1 MEKSLERL
9 TTHHMILNHL
19 VELNELQAKVRAYF
33 QATHCIHNLY
43 GDDKWT
49 LGGKY
54 DFTFLKD
61 WSSWKISKLIMT
73 ALWGQETRI

>member
-1 MEKSLERL
+1 
-9 TTHHMILNHL
+9 MISNHL
-19 VELNELQAKVRAYF
+19 VELTDQQGTVKAYF
-33 QATHCIHNLY
+33 QATHCLHKPY

-61 WSSWKISKLIMT
+61 GSSWKISKLIMR
-73 ALWGQETRI
+73 AIWGAGNQNIMSYSQTLSIV